1 MRETTQLPALV
12 ADVRTSPRGASA
24 DAQDVEIL
32 AELRLSL
39 VPGIGPR
46 LRQAL
51 IDRFGSATAIFAAA
65 PDQIRA
71 VEGIGPKLTRAIAS
85 ASDDREAIEEL
96 ELCRR
101 HGVDVVLA
109 SRPNYPRS
117 LSEIHDPPGILFVAG
132 EIEPRDALAVAIVG
146 SRHATQYGLEQAERL
161 AASLARAGVTV
172 VSGLARGID
181 GAAHRGALEAGGRT
195 IAVLGSGLLEL
206 YPPEHLGL
214 AEKIRQHGAVVS
226 ELPLRTKPLSGTFP
240 QRNRLISG
248 MSMGVIVVEASERS
262 GALITARHA
271 AEQGRDV
278 FAVPGRVDNRL
289 ARGCHRLLREGA
301 RLVESADD
309 VLEELGPL
317 VAATTGPTGEEV
329 RHPAELL
336 LNEIE
341 QQVLAA
347 IHSDTT
353 SIDVVVETSG
363 LETSRVLA
371 TISALEMRRLI
382 RRVSGNSVRR
392 V

>member
-1 MRETTQLPALV
+1 MRRTTQLSALPA
-12 ADVRTSPRGASA
+12 DERTAPGQSIDSEPDTEA
-24 DAQDVEIL
+24 L
-32 AELRLSL
+32 AEIRLAL

-51 IDRFGSATAIFAAA
+51 IDRFGSASAIFAAA
-65 PDQIRA
+65 PDQLRA
-71 VEGIGPKLTRAIAS
+71 VEGIGPKLTRALS
-85 ASDDREAIEEL
+85 AATDDGAAREEL
-96 ELCRR
+96 ALCRR
-101 HGVDVVLA
+101 HGVELLLS
-109 SRPNYPRS
+109 SRPGYPRA
-117 LSEIHDPPGILFVAG
+117 LAEIHDPPGLLYAAG
-132 EIEPRDALAVAIVG
+132 EIRSCDALAVAIVG
-146 SRHATQYGLEQAERL
+146 SRHATHYGLEQAERL

-172 VSGLARGID
+172 VSGMARGID
-181 GAAHRGALEAGGRT
+181 GAAHRAALEAGGRT

-214 AEKIRQHGAVVS
+214 AEKIRRQGAVLS
-226 ELPLRTKPLSGTFP
+226 ELPLRTKPLAGTFP

-248 MSMGVIVVEASERS
+248 LSMGIIVVEASQRS

-278 FAVPGRVDNRL
+278 FAVPGRVDNRMSQ
-289 ARGCHRLLREGA
+289 GCHRLIRDGA
-301 RLVESADD
+301 KLVETVDD

-317 VAATTGPTGEEV
+317 VAATEGPNGEEL

-347 IHSDTT
+347 IRSEVTT
-353 SIDVVVETSG
+353 IDAVVETSG
-363 LETSRVLA
+363 LEVSRVLA
-371 TISALEMRRLI
+371 TISALEVRRLI
-382 RRVSGNSVRR
+382 RRVSGNAVRR